1 MIFITLTKFK
11 QRPTKENIAE
21 SQKFFEMAEKE
32 GCKFLSSYYTMG
44 QYDSLVIGEAPD
56 EKTYMKALLR
66 WQGQLSTETLVA
78 VPMEEARKLV
88 E

>member
-1 MIFITLTKFK
+1 
-11 QRPTKENIAE
+11 
-21 SQKFFEMAEKE
+21 MAEKE
-32 GCKFLSSYYTMG
+32 GCKFLSSYYTIG

-78 VPMEEARKLV
+78 VPIEEAREFV